1 MKELTHFDNYGNAH
15 MVDVSEKDITERIA
29 IATGKIKLSP
39 DAFLRI
45 KNKTAGK
52 GDVLTV
58 SQLAGIMGAKKTS
71 DLIPLCHNIN
81 LTGVSLKFEL
91 LSETFEVK
99 VISKVKT
106 NSVTGVEM
114 EALTSVSIALLT
126 IYDMVKAIDK
136 DMEIGDIYLLEKS
149 GGRSGHYVR

>member
-136 DMEIGDIYLLEKS
+136 DMEIRDIYLLEKS